1 MQQSFLHIFTV
12 IFIVSLYPL
21 TAFSDDT
28 LDVDKALHFDQS
40 QGALKSLN
48 FKHDNELRPTI
59 NDFRIIQTAY
69 LSNNIGER
77 WAIVTFENKS
87 TGKRFLKNESI
98 VATFADGNQ
107 SYALNLDEMLKGN
120 EHITKS
126 VFFGIH
132 QFPIVRVQVE

>member
-1 MQQSFLHIFTV
+1 MKNCFMCKF
-12 IFIVSLYPL
+12 FIMSLLPL
-21 TAFSDDT
+21 TVYSSDV
-28 LDVDKALHFDQS
+28 LDVDKALHFDQP
-40 QGALKSLN
+40 QIKIKSLN
-48 FKHDNELRPTI
+48 FKHDDELKPVL
-59 NDFRIIQTAY
+59 NDFKIIQATY

-107 SYALNLDEMLKGN
+107 NYGLNLDEMLKGN
-120 EHITKS
+120 ERITKS

-132 QFPIVRVQVE
+132 QFPIVYVQVE